1 MHKNLL
7 FGHYSVKY
15 VQHIKNCY
23 TGNIHLILRQT
34 CDIKYIFFIISVPP
48 RWVMEPGD
56 SFVILKN
63 SVSLDCL
70 TTGSPKPTIQW
81 KKAIG
86 MIEQSD
92 IAWNVCW
99 HISKNSQ
106 HITIMISVLPFA
118 YSCYSLTVK
127 CQILKKSFNFAYWL
141 T

>member
-1 MHKNLL
+1 
-7 FGHYSVKY
+7 
-15 VQHIKNCY
+15 
-23 TGNIHLILRQT
+23 
-34 CDIKYIFFIISVPP
+34 
-48 RWVMEPGD
+48 MEPGD

-99 HISKNSQ
+99 HISKNS
-106 HITIMISVLPFA
+106 HNNHDFVLCIFLLFFHSQMPN
-118 YSCYSLTVK
+118 
-127 CQILKKSFNFAYWL
+127 IKKKF
-141 T
+141 